1 MIGGTVGYGAL
12 PGGIEL
18 ELDLSDLRKALADLR
33 NRTALTSR
41 AGLAGLAPGLRCLT
55 GRRDGARIP
64 WTRGAARGDMHAI
77 RTDGNGGLDSESTP
91 TTAFP
96 LPTVPGRPGSAVPA
110 PPVDGDQPTGPPG
123 GEPHRADPRPRP
135 SSRALRNPAPR
146 RPIDSETSGSVAVGH
161 PLGGPGPGG
170 PGAPPGRGPD
180 DHDEREP
187 EEAADRGYRVPGPTR
202 GSGRSRV
209 GQPSAGGD
217 TTAPRADDED
227 VWELVRQAQAGDPQ
241 AFARIYDRY
250 FDTVY
255 RYISYRIGSRSV
267 AEDLTSE
274 VWLRALRRIG
284 SVTWQGR
291 DLGAW
296 LVTIARNLIADH
308 YKSARARLEVTT
320 ADMLDADEEATGPEG
335 RPEAEVLT
343 RLDNATLLD
352 AVRRLNPEQQECI
365 TLRFLQGLSVTET
378 AQIMGK
384 NDGAIKALQYRAVR
398 TLGRLLPEGF
408 TP

>member
-1 MIGGTVGYGAL
+1 MIGGTAGYGGAL
-12 PGGIEL
+12 AATG
-18 ELDLSDLRKALADLR
+18 LDLSDLRRVMLDLGNRSGLRSGRVPWARCAIALHSTRTDPDDADR
-33 NRTALTSR
+33 AGHAAGTTALPPSAGGQTSETGTSR
-41 AGLAGLAPGLRCLT
+41 GASAG
-55 GRRDGARIP
+55 
-64 WTRGAARGDMHAI
+64 
-77 RTDGNGGLDSESTP
+77 STA
-91 TTAFP
+91 T
-96 LPTVPGRPGSAVPA
+96 PA
-110 PPVDGDQPTGPPG
+110 
-123 GEPHRADPRPRP
+123 EPHPTDPRPTRP

-146 RPIDSETSGSVAVGH
+146 RPVDVEVSKPAVIGQ
-161 PLGGPGPGG
+161 PPTGTGPGPTPGHDTGRPGQSSG
-170 PGAPPGRGPD
+170 PGAPDAGPRRPVTGGPPGR
-180 DHDEREP
+180 
-187 EEAADRGYRVPGPTR
+187 VPPSR
-202 GSGRSRV
+202 GSRREHPTSDETPRKDPTAAPG
-209 GQPSAGGD
+209 GEDGGD
-217 TTAPRADDED
+217 E
-227 VWELVRQAQAGDPQ
+227 VWRLVKQAQEGDAQ

-255 RYISYRIGSRSV
+255 RYISYRTGSRTV

-284 SVTWQGR
+284 SVSWQGR

-308 YKSARARLEVTT
+308 YKSGRQRLEVTT
-320 ADMLDADEEATGPEG
+320 ADMLDNDDVALGPEG
-335 RPEAEVLT
+335 RPEDAVLT

>member
-1 MIGGTVGYGAL
+1 MIGGTAGYGAL

-18 ELDLSDLRKALADLR
+18 ELDLSDLRKALSDLR
-33 NRTALTSR
+33 SRTTLASR
-41 AGLAGLAPGLRCLT
+41 AGLACLT

-64 WTRGAARGDMHAI
+64 WARGAMSVT
-77 RTDGNGGLDSESTP
+77 RTDDADSTP
-91 TTAFP
+91 TAALP
-96 LPTVPGRPGSAVPA
+96 LPALPA
-110 PPVDGDQPTGPPG
+110 PPVGSSAVPSGRPLPAQPNPLQPGTSLQPGAPTQPGTEPDGGAPAT
-123 GEPHRADPRPRP
+123 EPHRADPRPTRP

-146 RPIDSETSGSVAVGH
+146 RPVDSETSGSVVVGR
-161 PLGGPGPGG
+161 PGG
-170 PGAPPGRGPD
+170 GAGPDGPPGSD
-180 DHDEREP
+180 DPESRERNH
-187 EEAADRGYRVPGPTR
+187 VPRPTR
-202 GSGRSRV
+202 GSGRGRAAV
-209 GQPSAGGD
+209 P
-217 TTAPRADDED
+217 APEVEDED
-227 VWELVRQAQAGDPQ
+227 VWELVRLAQAGDTA

-255 RYISYRIGSRSV
+255 RYISYRIGSRTV

-320 ADMLDADEEATGPEG
+320 ADMLDADDEAPGPEG

-343 RLDNATLLD
+343 RLDSATLLD

>member
-18 ELDLSDLRKALADLR
+18 ELDLSDLRQALADLR
-33 NRTALTSR
+33 ERTGLRSR
-41 AGLAGLAPGLRCLT
+41 TGLGGLGLGLGGSLGGGLRCLT
-55 GRRDGARIP
+55 GRREPTRIP
-64 WTRGAARGDMHAI
+64 WARRAEHA
-77 RTDGNGGLDSESTP
+77 GPLDADSTP
-91 TTAFP
+91 TAALP
-96 LPTVPGRPGSAVPA
+96 LPTLPPAGTQAGPVLPAQPGVEP
-110 PPVDGDQPTGPPG
+110 PPG
-123 GEPHRADPRPRP
+123 GPDTPGAQGEPHRADPRPGRP
-135 SSRALRNPAPR
+135 SSRALRNPAQR
-146 RPIDSETSGSVAVGH
+146 RPVDSETGGTVVVGRPPGGAGS
-161 PLGGPGPGG
+161 GGPPGQE
-170 PGAPPGRGPD
+170 PPGHDGPD
-180 DHDEREP
+180 RDDQP
-187 EEAADRGYRVPGPTR
+187 GYRVPGPTR
-202 GSGRSRV
+202 GRRSAER
-209 GQPSAGGD
+209 P
-217 TTAPRADDED
+217 APETHDEDED
-227 VWELVRQAQAGDPQ
+227 VWDLVRQAQAGDAS

-255 RYISYRIGSRSV
+255 RYISYRIGSRTV

-320 ADMLDADEEATGPEG
+320 ADMLDADDEAPGPEG
-335 RPEAEVLT
+335 RPEAEVIT

>member
-1 MIGGTVGYGAL
+1 MIGGTVGFGAL

-18 ELDLSDLRKALADLR
+18 DLDLSDLRKALGDLR
-33 NRTALTSR
+33 NRTTLTSR
-41 AGLAGLAPGLRCLT
+41 AGLSGLAPGLRCFT

-64 WTRGAARGDMHAI
+64 WARGAMSVPRADGDA
-77 RTDGNGGLDSESTP
+77 DSTP
-91 TTAFP
+91 TAALP
-96 LPTVPGRPGSAVPA
+96 LPALPASGSAPA
-110 PPVDGDQPTGPPG
+110 PALPAQPGVETDAPG
-123 GEPHRADPRPRP
+123 AEPHRADPRPNRPGRP

-146 RPIDSETSGSVAVGH
+146 RPVDDAETTGGVAIGT
-161 PLGGPGPGG
+161 GPGPED
-170 PGAPPGRGPD
+170 PEQRNHVPRPTRSTGRGRAP
-180 DHDEREP
+180 
-187 EEAADRGYRVPGPTR
+187 V
-202 GSGRSRV
+202 
-209 GQPSAGGD
+209 
-217 TTAPRADDED
+217 TAPDLDGED

-255 RYISYRIGSRSV
+255 RYISYRIGSRTV

-320 ADMLDADEEATGPEG
+320 ADMLEADDEAPGPEG

>member
-1 MIGGTVGYGAL
+1 MMGGTASYGAL
-12 PGGIEL
+12 PTGP
-18 ELDLSDLRKALADLR
+18 DLSDLREALLGLGDRAGR
-33 NRTALTSR
+33 IPWARCAGMAR
-41 AGLAGLAPGLRCLT
+41 AGLVSSNRVGGTEPSAENAVVTAAAGTSATGEAP
-55 GRRDGARIP
+55 
-64 WTRGAARGDMHAI
+64 
-77 RTDGNGGLDSESTP
+77 
-91 TTAFP
+91 TA
-96 LPTVPGRPGSAVPA
+96 GS
-110 PPVDGDQPTGPPG
+110 GPPG
-123 GEPHRADPRPRP
+123 GAIRADGSARSGGSRAGGPGQAGAATATPATANPAEPHAPDPRSGRP
-135 SSRALRNPAPR
+135 PARSLRNPAPR
-146 RPIDSETSGSVAVGH
+146 RPVESETGDH
-161 PLGGPGPGG
+161 PVLTRPPGDNGQPAPGPRHGGPGHGG
-170 PGAPPGRGPD
+170 PGRGGP
-180 DHDEREP
+180 
-187 EEAADRGYRVPGPTR
+187 VPQRR
-202 GSGRSRV
+202 GSHRSEESIAAP
-209 GQPSAGGD
+209 GGGD
-217 TTAPRADDED
+217 GGDEI
-227 VWELVRQAQAGDPQ
+227 WRLVEQAQAGDAQ

-255 RYISYRIGSRSV
+255 RYISYRTGSRTI

-284 SVTWQGR
+284 SVSWQGR

-308 YKSARARLEVTT
+308 YKSGRQRLEVTT
-320 ADMLDADEEATGPEG
+320 ADMLDNDGEAVGPESD
-335 RPEAEVLT
+335 PAAAVLT

-408 TP
+408 TL

>member
-1 MIGGTVGYGAL
+1 MIGGTAGYGGAL
-12 PGGIEL
+12 PPTG
-18 ELDLSDLRKALADLR
+18 LDLSDLRRAMLDLR
-33 NRTALTSR
+33 NR
-41 AGLAGLAPGLRCLT
+41 AGLRSGRVPWARCTIAL
-55 GRRDGARIP
+55 
-64 WTRGAARGDMHAI
+64 HAI
-77 RTDGNGGLDSESTP
+77 RADPDDADRTGRGAG
-91 TTAFP
+91 TTA
-96 LPTVPGRPGSAVPA
+96 LPPPGRTSETGTSRGGSAGSTATPA
-110 PPVDGDQPTGPPG
+110 
-123 GEPHRADPRPRP
+123 EPHPTDPRPNRT

-146 RPIDSETSGSVAVGH
+146 RPVDAETSKPAVVGQPPAGAGHGPTPEQSTGRPSQGS
-161 PLGGPGPGG
+161 G
-170 PGAPPGRGPD
+170 PGAPGPGRPGNGGP
-180 DHDEREP
+180 P
-187 EEAADRGYRVPGPTR
+187 GRVPPSR
-202 GSGRSRV
+202 GSRRERPASDETPRNDSTAAPG
-209 GQPSAGGD
+209 GADGGD
-217 TTAPRADDED
+217 E
-227 VWELVRQAQAGDPQ
+227 VWRLVKQAQEGDAQ

-255 RYISYRIGSRSV
+255 RYISYRTGSRTV

-284 SVTWQGR
+284 SVSWQGR

-308 YKSARARLEVTT
+308 YKSGRQRLEVTT
-320 ADMLDADEEATGPEG
+320 ADMLDNDDVALGPEG
-335 RPEAEVLT
+335 RPEDAVLT